1 MSHYARVPSHRD
13 GMDIAM
19 LAQLFDSKPDSNEY
33 HISECDTVR
42 FKFKFIGYLVLMNDN
57 D

>member
-1 MSHYARVPSHRD
+1 MSHDARVPSHRD
-13 GMDIAM
+13 GMDIDM
-19 LAQLFDSKPDSNEY
+19 LTQLFDSWPNSNEY

-42 FKFKFIGYLVLMNDN
+42 FQSKVIVYLVLINDN

>member
-1 MSHYARVPSHRD
+1 MSHYARVPSHHD
-13 GMDIAM
+13 GTDIAM
-19 LAQLFDSKPDSNEY
+19 LAQLFDSWPDSNEY

-42 FKFKFIGYLVLMNDN
+42 FQSKVIVYLVLINDN